1 MRCAVLLNA
10 FEMATPVHQSP
21 GLWRHPESRAADFDQ
36 LSYWTGLAQ
45 TLDKGGFTAL
55 FLADVLG
62 TYDVYGGSDA
72 VSHERGV
79 QVPLLDPFAAV
90 SAMAAVTRR
99 LGFGLTASCTYE
111 DPFLLARRFAS
122 LDHLT
127 GGRLGWNIVT
137 SYQDSAARNLGLER
151 QLPHDERYDRADE
164 YMDVMYKLF
173 EGSFAPGSVLKD
185 ADAGVFVDPAGVRK
199 AEHKGE
205 YFSVDGALLTHPGPQ
220 RTPFLFQ
227 AGASAR
233 GLRFGA
239 ENAEAVFMIGSEPSV
254 VRGYIDRLHDALEA
268 AGRPADAVRT
278 FAMVTVVTGA
288 DDEDARRRFES
299 YQQYVDVEGALA
311 LFAGWTGVD
320 LAGLDPDAPLA
331 EVETDANQSAL
342 RSVTSG
348 DTTREWTVRDIAAF
362 VTLGGR
368 GPVIVGGPESVADQ
382 LEAWQAA
389 SGVDGFNV
397 CSGVRPADLE
407 RFVEY
412 VSPELRRRGLLADAG
427 AEGDDADAAEAV
439 TLRAAVTGQDWL
451 PDSHRGSRFRTGALV
466 EAHS

>member
-1 MRCAVLLNA
+1 M
-10 FEMATPVHQSP
+10 
-21 GLWRHPESRAADFDQ
+21 
-36 LSYWTGLAQ
+36 
-45 TLDKGGFTAL
+45 
-55 FLADVLG
+55 
-62 TYDVYGGSDA
+62 
-72 VSHERGV
+72 
-79 QVPLLDPFAAV
+79 
-90 SAMAAVTRR
+90 
-99 LGFGLTASCTYE
+99 
-111 DPFLLARRFAS
+111 
-122 LDHLT
+122 
-127 GGRLGWNIVT
+127 
-137 SYQDSAARNLGLER
+137 
-151 QLPHDERYDRADE
+151 
-164 YMDVMYKLF
+164 
-173 EGSFAPGSVLKD
+173 
-185 ADAGVFVDPAGVRK
+185 
-199 AEHKGE
+199 
-205 YFSVDGALLTHPGPQ
+205 
-220 RTPFLFQ
+220 
-227 AGASAR
+227 
-233 GLRFGA
+233 
-239 ENAEAVFMIGSEPSV
+239 
-254 VRGYIDRLHDALEA
+254 
-268 AGRPADAVRT
+268 
-278 FAMVTVVTGA
+278 
-288 DDEDARRRFES
+288 
-299 YQQYVDVEGALA
+299 DVEGALA

-427 AEGDDADAAEAV
+427 AESDDAGAGAAEAV

>member
-1 MRCAVLLNA
+1 
-10 FEMATPVHQSP
+10 
-21 GLWRHPESRAADFDQ
+21 
-36 LSYWTGLAQ
+36 
-45 TLDKGGFTAL
+45 
-55 FLADVLG
+55 
-62 TYDVYGGSDA
+62 
-72 VSHERGV
+72 
-79 QVPLLDPFAAV
+79 
-90 SAMAAVTRR
+90 
-99 LGFGLTASCTYE
+99 
-111 DPFLLARRFAS
+111 
-122 LDHLT
+122 
-127 GGRLGWNIVT
+127 
-137 SYQDSAARNLGLER
+137 
-151 QLPHDERYDRADE
+151 
-164 YMDVMYKLF
+164 
-173 EGSFAPGSVLKD
+173 
-185 ADAGVFVDPAGVRK
+185 
-199 AEHKGE
+199 
-205 YFSVDGALLTHPGPQ
+205 
-220 RTPFLFQ
+220 
-227 AGASAR
+227 
-233 GLRFGA
+233 
-239 ENAEAVFMIGSEPSV
+239 MIGSEPSV

-288 DDEDARRRFES
+288 DDEEAQRRFES

-348 DTTREWTVRDIAAF
+348 DTSREWTVRDIAAF

-412 VSPELRRRGLLADAG
+412 VSPVLRRRGLLAEPGLLADAG
-427 AEGDDADAAEAV
+427 AEGADADTTDDAAATDAV

-451 PDSHRGSRFRTGALV
+451 PETHRGSRFRTGALV
-466 EAHS
+466 EAGS